1 MYGLLDQATHQ
12 KLGWLDNPKNI
23 GLLSAALGI
32 LANNKG
38 NYGALGPALG
48 AGGLLGVQSA
58 MQTQQQ
64 NILNRRNESR
74 DARSDYFNR
83 EQLDLLKKEF
93 GLKQED
99 SGLFRQSEY
108 GQPSQV
114 QQVAAA
120 APAITNPV
128 QQPYSEAGFQSQLA
142 STGQATAPQ
151 VDVNASKLPSQME
164 EYRRMAETAYARAQ
178 RNAPFGSNKKVKAM
192 IDADMA
198 AAKNYADKADK
209 LEFKLEQGTIG
220 GIPGVTFNKTDGK
233 FYENGSPITAQRV
246 QELANKHAEA
256 GATRLQQN
264 VNAYAPAS
272 EEAQKDFIKSTR
284 ATYDQLKHAPSLLN
298 NIEAAKALIPGAKGF
313 MGTGGETLLEATK
326 FLNNRLGMNINTEG
340 VKDAEELRSR
350 IFFNIMDNLKKM
362 DAQPSQQQQQVMQE
376 SLGKLGTDPNALP
389 GVLDAFA
396 DVIRDKVDLHNT
408 EVGNAIARGVKFPY
422 DPTVKL
428 QSRATKIRRY
438 NPATGKI
445 E

>member
-1 MYGLLDQATHQ
+1 MYGLLVPQATHQ

-38 NYGALGPALG
+38 NYGAFAPALG
-48 AGGLLGVQSA
+48 AGGLLGLQSA

-83 EQLDLLKKEF
+83 EQLGLLKKEF

-108 GQPSQV
+108 GQPSQIP
-114 QQVAAA
+114 QVAA

-151 VDVNASKLPSQME
+151 VDVNASKLPSQLE

-192 IDADMA
+192 IDADMS

-209 LEFKLEQGTIG
+209 LEAKLEQGTIG

-246 QELANKHAEA
+246 QELANKHADSA
-256 GATRLQQN
+256 DKRPTIANQLRQDFLT
-264 VNAYAPAS
+264 VS
-272 EEAQKDFIKSTR
+272 KSFKDVK
-284 ATYDQLKHAPSLLN
+284 
-298 NIEAAKALIPGAKGF
+298 
-313 MGTGGETLLEATK
+313 
-326 FLNNRLGMNINTEG
+326 EG
-340 VKDAEELRSR
+340 YSR
-350 IFFNIMDNLKKM
+350 IVESAKN
-362 DAQPSQQQQQVMQE
+362 PSAAGDLSMIF
-376 SLGKLGTDPNALP
+376 SYMKILDPTSVVREGEQATAAN
-389 GVLDAFA
+389 
-396 DVIRDKVDLHNT
+396 
-408 EVGNAIARGVKFPY
+408 ARGVPEAVKSWYNRVLSGEKLSEDQRADFLNRAGMLYKSAESQQEQIEGQFEAMARRQMINPDDVVVRYRHGKSNVIHY
-422 DPTVKL
+422 DSQGNRV
-428 QSRATKIRRY
+428 
-438 NPATGKI
+438 GK
-445 E
+445 